1 MIFNH
6 AGKKIKTHCPSWK
19 CNKIGNKKPSF
30 ILLYLNMSRKR
41 TKETILTSKVVASD
55 GSSEEDDSVPPV
67 REITKLF
74 ASPVTVNCALHQR
87 CVPCAYKLG
96 CFDVALD
103 SEFIK
108 KVPNQR
114 PESCPR
120 AREQSATAIDGTYG
134 YCQGMSVLTVGDG
147 DFTFSLALA
156 RLLAK
161 TSKSKFGSIV
171 ATSYEDKET
180 LRSVYPDFDQVSSEL
195 ESLGAVLCYKVD
207 ATRLK
212 DTLPSSVSGMKFE
225 RICWNFPCTA
235 ISKGQDGQN
244 KEMEDNKD
252 LVRRFVANARYLLPL
267 RKDGEIHICHK
278 TKPPFNHWQLEQ
290 VALEQCQGDG
300 EVADLEYAGRVVLDR
315 FLLPP
320 YTPRK
325 ALDRKSFPCHDA
337 CFFWFRQSTKE
348 QKVDKAKS
356 MPGILPVTPVTSDL
370 LMLIRKRLLQ
380 NITTKSA
387 KQNKK
392 ARYHRN

>member
-1 MIFNH
+1 
-6 AGKKIKTHCPSWK
+6 
-19 CNKIGNKKPSF
+19 
-30 ILLYLNMSRKR
+30 MSRKR
-41 TKETILTSKVVASD
+41 TKEASRTSKVVASD
-55 GSSEEDDSVPPV
+55 GSGEEGDSMPPV

-108 KVPNQR
+108 MVPNQR

-120 AREQSATAIDGTYG
+120 AREQTSSATATDGTYG
-134 YCQGMSVLTVGDG
+134 YRQGMSVLTVGDG

-161 TSKSKFGSIV
+161 TTKSKFGSIV
-171 ATSYEDKET
+171 ATSYEEKET

-207 ATRLK
+207 ATRLA
-212 DTLPSSVSGMKFE
+212 DTLPSSVSGLKYE

-235 ISKGQDGQN
+235 IAKGQDGQN

-267 RKDGEIHICHK
+267 RKDGEVHICHK
-278 TKPPFNHWQLEQ
+278 TKPPFNHWKLEQ

-300 EVADLEYAGRVVLDR
+300 KVADLEYVGRVVLDR

-337 CFFWFRQSTKE
+337 CFFSFRQSTKNHN
-348 QKVDKAKS
+348 VDKVKS
-356 MPGILPVTPVTSDL
+356 MPGVPVTSDL
-370 LMLIRKRLLQ
+370 IMSIRKRLLQ
-380 NITTKSA
+380 NITAKSA
-387 KQNKK
+387 TQNKK
-392 ARYHRN
+392 ARHYRK